1 MVRNRRRL
9 DVSSKQQRPRH
20 GGAYCADLVLH
31 ARVLSVLSMLA
42 VGLPSCGVSTGG
54 GNNYPKVVRVPVLP
68 RTTHLSFQYPRDSRG
83 LSHFSFSYPGDS
95 RGLSHFSFWYP
106 RDSRGLSHFSFQYP
120 RDSRE
125 LKSFQLLVPWGLAR
139 TQTFSSWYLGESREL
154 NSCQLSV
161 P

>member
-68 RTTHLSFQYPRDSRG
+68 RTSHLSFQYPRDSRG

-106 RDSRGLSHFSFQYP
+106 RDSRGLSHSASGTLGT
-120 RDSRE
+120 REDSAI
-125 LKSFQLLVPWGLAR
+125 SAFGTCLLYTSDAAD
-139 TQTFSSWYLGESREL
+139 E
-154 NSCQLSV
+154 
-161 P
+161 